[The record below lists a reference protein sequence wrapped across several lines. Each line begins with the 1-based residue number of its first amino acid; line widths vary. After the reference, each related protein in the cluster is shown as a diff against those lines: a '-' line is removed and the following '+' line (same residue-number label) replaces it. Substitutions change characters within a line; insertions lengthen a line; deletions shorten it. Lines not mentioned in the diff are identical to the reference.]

1 MLFVYLGIYTFFL
14 VFVWGLFF
22 ISRLHSYKFKNF
34 SNHIVKVTNTLFVF
48 LLILSIVGYI
58 FIFMNHDSATSAR
71 LDFSGGNQNYW
82 NIDY

>member
-48 LLILSIVGYI
+48 LLILSIV
-58 FIFMNHDSATSAR
+58 
-71 LDFSGGNQNYW
+71 
-82 NIDY
+82 